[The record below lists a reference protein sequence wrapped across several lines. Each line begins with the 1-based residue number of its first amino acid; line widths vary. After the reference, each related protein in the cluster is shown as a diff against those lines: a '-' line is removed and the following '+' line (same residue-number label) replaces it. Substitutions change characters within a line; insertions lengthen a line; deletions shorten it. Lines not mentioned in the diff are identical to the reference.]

1 MNEKNINEII
11 LFQLDKTSKIA
22 KQYSQSVMD
31 KLDFGLR
38 IEQWVLLK
46 IIHENSPLSQREL
59 ATKSLRD
66 PASITRTLD
75 ILSKKKFIT
84 RLPIPNNRRQ
94 YNIELTNVG
103 GTFVEKNMETVK
115 ELRSLSVKDFSQEE
129 LKMLSNML
137 LRIQKNMS

>member
-1 MNEKNINEII
+1 MKEINEII
-11 LFQLDKTSKIA
+11 LFQLDKTSKVT

-31 KLDFGLR
+31 KLGFGLR

-75 ILSKKKFIT
+75 ILSKKAFIN

-94 YNIELTNVG
+94 YNIELTAVG
-103 GTFVEKNMETVK
+103 ATFVDENMETVK
-115 ELRSLSVKDFSQEE
+115 ELRSLSVKGFSDEE
-129 LKMLSNML
+129 LKTLSSML
-137 LRIQKNMS
+137 LRIQENMSL

>member
-1 MNEKNINEII
+1 MNEKDINEII

-75 ILSKKKFIT
+75 ILSKKEFIT

-103 GTFVEKNMETVK
+103 ATFVEKNMETVK